1 MSFANLKRKNA
12 QTIAFTMAPTH
23 VAYANTL
30 RRLMMTGVE
39 TIGFRADMT
48 DKGTT
53 SDVKVLAN
61 DTPMTNEMFAH
72 RIGLLPVHVP
82 DPLAWKPEQY
92 MFRLSVEADKEASRD
107 VTCADF
113 KIQRDPGEGR
123 ELEEVAWD
131 TLFPPNPITR
141 ETCLLATLPA
151 GGGKISL
158 EAKASLGTGRENAR
172 WQPTSQCTY
181 TYTRDTGNVPRL
193 EEHLRKWLKEA
204 KKLDLDGLDKTQEP
218 LKSLLREF
226 NTMEINRVF
235 LENEKGEPY
244 SFDFV
249 VESVGVLDPIYIV
262 QRACEVGQAM
272 VSRYVNIHTAGNRL
286 PEELVILPTTD
297 CDMTGYDFVIKGH
310 DHTLGNLLQTWLSE
324 KHMADAGAG
333 AGAAAGDEIARI
345 SFAGYAVPH
354 PLRDEMVVRIGV
366 EDGKEETARR
376 AFAQA
381 CKGCAEMFES
391 LRSAWQAASG
401 GARTASRRLR
411 ASIGTGNAAKAREAV
426 LAAMASMQAATA
438 DPQTAAV
445 KRSIEA
451 AAANLA
457 RPSTAGDAEAAIQ
470 AAISAISAQQ
480 QSRGAGAGAAAAAAP
495 LEDQPAVAEAKKK
508 LNEALASLNS
518 SNEELKTSYNNGST
532 NNGSNNG
539 RTNNG
544 SSENSWGVDG
554 EEENSSSSEGI
565 VKETPAAIANVLR
578 QIQAAAAAATGTK
591 AT

>member
-1 MSFANLKRKNA
+1 MSFANIVRKNP
-12 QTIAFTMAPTH
+12 QTVTFTMAPTH

-82 DPLAWKPEQY
+82 EPLAWKPEQY

-113 KIQRDPGEGR
+113 KIQRDPGDGKEM
-123 ELEEVAWD
+123 EEVSWD
-131 TLFPPNPITR
+131 TLFPPHPITR

-181 TYTRDTGNVPRL
+181 TYTRDGTNVPRI
-193 EEHLRKWLKEA
+193 EKHLIKWLREA
-204 KKLDLDGLDKTQEP
+204 KKLEVDVATMDKTQEP

-226 NTMEINRVF
+226 NTMEINRVY
-235 LENEKGEPY
+235 LENQKGEPY

-249 VESVGVLDPIYIV
+249 VESVGVLDPLYIV

-272 VSRYVNIHTAGNRL
+272 VSRYVNIHTAGNKL

-297 CDMTGYDFVIKGH
+297 CDMTGYDFVLKGH
-310 DHTLGNLLQTWLSE
+310 DHTLGNLLQTWLAE
-324 KHMADAGAG
+324 NHMADAGGAG
-333 AGAAAGDEIARI
+333 AGAAAAKEELARI

-381 CKGCAEMFES
+381 CKGCADMFAA
-391 LRSAWQAASG
+391 LRSAWGTATG
-401 GARTASRRLR
+401 GTPTAQRKLR
-411 ASIGTGNAAKAREAV
+411 VSNANAAKARSDV
-426 LAAMASMQAATA
+426 LAAMASLQAAAPGT
-438 DPQTAAV
+438 QTAAA
-445 KRSIEA
+445 KRAVET

-457 RPSTAGDAEAAIQ
+457 TGGDAAAAIRDAI
-470 AAISAISAQQ
+470 AAINAPQTAP
-480 QSRGAGAGAAAAAAP
+480 GAGAGAAVP
-495 LEDQPAVAEAKKK
+495 IVDQPAVAEAKKK
-508 LNEALASLNS
+508 LEEALNSLS
-518 SNEELKTSYNNGST
+518 
-532 NNGSNNG
+532 
-539 RTNNG
+539 
-544 SSENSWGVDG
+544 
-554 EEENSSSSEGI
+554 EENSILRTSFNNNNEGNNNAGNNNAAGNGEEGGSNETVESSNSVGSGPT
-565 VKETPAAIANVLR
+565 KEAPPAVANVLR
-578 QIQAAAAAATGTK
+578 RIQEAAAAAAAAKKTT
-591 AT
+591 